1 MATFTVTAKS
11 GIRPYRKNRIEHF
24 AEAAAQSFKVG
35 HLLIL
40 QTTAGKGNEVK
51 IGASGAGAVGIVGVA
66 AEDATGVETS
76 PPSDTSQQRPVYIA
90 DEEGEFNG
98 AVQDAMALSV
108 DFVGKQYGLILDAAN
123 GNVFRVNTAD
133 TTNKVVEVVK
143 LIDQPGDINGRVA
156 FKFLSAARAPFTS

>member
-11 GIRPYRKNRIEHF
+11 GIRPFRKNRVEHF

-40 QTTAGKGNEVK
+40 QTTATKGNEVK
-51 IGASGAGAVGIVGVA
+51 IGASGAGAVGIVGIA
-66 AEDATGVETS
+66 AEDAVGVESTYG
-76 PPSDTSQQRPVYIA
+76 DTTQYRPVYLA

-98 AVQDAMALSV
+98 AVQDAMALSA
-108 DFVGKQYGLILDAAN
+108 DFIGKQYGVILDAAN

-143 LIDQPGDINGRVA
+143 LIDQPGDVNGRVA

>member
-1 MATFTVTAKS
+1 MATFSVNAKS

-24 AEAAAQSFKVG
+24 AEAAAQTFKVG

-40 QTTAGKGNEVK
+40 QTTASKGNQVK
-51 IGASGAGAVGIVGVA
+51 IGASGAAAVGIVGIA
-66 AEDATGVETS
+66 AEDAVGVES
-76 PPSDTSQQRPVYIA
+76 PFGDTSQYRPVYVA
-90 DEEGEFNG
+90 DEESEFNA

-108 DFVGKQYGLILDAAN
+108 DFVGKKYGVVLDAAN

-133 TTNKVVEVVK
+133 TTNTVVEVVK

-156 FKFLSAARAPFTS
+156 VKFLSAARAPFTA